1 MADNKKVLIVED
13 DNFILDMYK
22 LLFMKKD
29 YEVLTAADGEAG
41 LEMAKG
47 NKVDAILLDI
57 MLPKMNGIEV
67 LRELRKEDA
76 TTKDTPVFLL
86 SNLGQ
91 EDIIKEAFKIG
102 AQGYMLKAN
111 LLPQNVVDQIES
123 YFRANP
129 SHRT

>member
-1 MADNKKVLIVED
+1 MGAAKIVLIVED
-13 DNFILDMYK
+13 DFFILDMYR
-22 LLFMKKD
+22 LLFMKKG
-29 YEVLTAADGEAG
+29 YEVLTATDGQAG
-41 LEMAKG
+41 LDMANN

-67 LRELRKEDA
+67 LRALRQPA
-76 TTKDTPVFLL
+76 SQTKDIPVFLL

-111 LLPQNVVDQIES
+111 LLPQQVVDQVEDFFKKGS
-123 YFRANP
+123 
-129 SHRT
+129 S

>member
-1 MADNKKVLIVED
+1 MGAAKTVLIVED
-13 DNFILDMYK
+13 DFFILDMYR
-22 LLFMKKD
+22 LLFMKKG
-29 YEVLTAADGEAG
+29 YEVLTATDGQAG
-41 LEMAKG
+41 LDMANN

-67 LRELRKEDA
+67 LRTLRQPDSQ
-76 TTKDTPVFLL
+76 TKDIPVFLL

-111 LLPQNVVDQIES
+111 LLPQQVVGQVEDFFKKGS
-123 YFRANP
+123 
-129 SHRT
+129 S